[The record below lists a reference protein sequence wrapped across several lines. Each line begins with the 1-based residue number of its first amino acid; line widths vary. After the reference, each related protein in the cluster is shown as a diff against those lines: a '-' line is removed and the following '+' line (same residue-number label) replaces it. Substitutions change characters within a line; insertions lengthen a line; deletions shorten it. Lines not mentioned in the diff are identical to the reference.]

1 MPFTIHGYPHTQNLA
16 MESVG
21 IFLVLK
27 REATVKL
34 LPWHA
39 KVQSLKL

>member
-1 MPFTIHGYPHTQNLA
+1 MPFTIQDILTLKDGRRRA
-16 MESVG
+16 WG
-21 IFLVLK
+21 FFLFLK